1 MRIGSEVFAM
11 TFKKLRV
18 IFMMIVLSLFLI
30 SCDYIITLRPNTTV
44 STMMSTLPV
53 PINGTITFDNTD
65 YDDFQSYQS
74 PTYDLTDIEAYNDVL
89 LDTQEHIRRA
99 NIDINANLYE
109 DRKPFPWSED
119 TVRFDVGTSSGSGF
133 VFLEDESYYYAIT
146 NYHVVDPGEYAVDYE
161 VKAYGDD
168 EFTTATLLAVDESLD
183 LAVLRFLKIGRESV
197 ELLDIFERLYY
208 RFTPGELV
216 LAVGN
221 PYDLQNN
228 VTFGEFRSME
238 SIDNVSFD
246 VIYHSAAINEGSSG
260 GALVDV
266 DGYLIGVNTWGLD
279 SVDVN
284 AFAIPNYIVYMF
296 LINNGILE

>member
-1 MRIGSEVFAM
+1 MRIRSEVFEM
-11 TFKKLRV
+11 KTKRLL
-18 IFMMIVLSLFLI
+18 MLLIVTLLSLFVMG
-30 SCDYIITLRPNTTV
+30 CDYIITLRPNTTTSMV
-44 STMMSTLPV
+44 LSTFPEPV
-53 PINGTITFDNTD
+53 NGTITFDNTD
-65 YDDFQSYQS
+65 YQGFPTYAS
-74 PTYDLTDIEAYNDVL
+74 PTYDLTDIDAYNDVL

-133 VFLEDESYYYAIT
+133 IFMEDESYYYAIT
-146 NYHVVDPGEYAVDYE
+146 NYHVVDPDGYNVDYE

-168 EFTTATLLAVDESLD
+168 HFTTATLLAIDENLD
-183 LAVLRFLKIGRESV
+183 LAVLRFLKIGRESA
-197 ELLDIFERLYY
+197 EIIDIFERLYY
-208 RFTPGELV
+208 SFTPGELV

-221 PYDLQNN
+221 PYDLNNN

-238 SIDNVSFD
+238 SIENVGFE
-246 VIYHSAAINEGSSG
+246 VIYHNAAINEGSSG

-279 SVDVN
+279 SVEVN